1 MAVKIR
7 LARHGKKGFAFYH
20 IVAAD
25 SRAPRDGKF
34 IEKLGTYNPNTNPA
48 TIDLNF
54 EKALDWLLK
63 GAQPTDT
70 CRAILSYK
78 GVMYKKHLLGGVAKG
93 AFSESDAEAKFNKW
107 LSEKQTKIEN
117 KTNKLASDAK
127 SAEKSRLAAETKIK
141 EERAAALA
149 EKKAAAEAAARE
161 AAEAAA
167 AESAAPLAPARMG
180 GSSSSRRGRSS
191 CRGIVTTVMLLSVAR
206 VSKLFGVEGGVLL
219 NLYTTFPDDFST
231 EEPLFVKIDSL
242 AVPLFCDRFER
253 RGKTNA
259 LATFADI
266 DSARRAEEFIGRE
279 LYLEHEDDE
288 NDEFY
293 LEDLIGFRV
302 RIGTLKGEITDY
314 YDSEANPLFEVEIG
328 GKRILVPAV
337 EEFIAGIDFE
347 SRTVKMVLPEGLIE
361 L

>member
-141 EERAAALA
+141 EERAKPLPKLPHVRPPKLPLPNRLKQQLPQR
-149 EKKAAAEAAARE
+149 EKLLPRHSYNRYVVVGCARE
-161 AAEAAA
+161 
-167 AESAAPLAPARMG
+167 
-180 GSSSSRRGRSS
+180 
-191 CRGIVTTVMLLSVAR
+191 
-206 VSKLFGVEGGVLL
+206 
-219 NLYTTFPDDFST
+219 
-231 EEPLFVKIDSL
+231 
-242 AVPLFCDRFER
+242 
-253 RGKTNA
+253 
-259 LATFADI
+259 
-266 DSARRAEEFIGRE
+266 
-279 LYLEHEDDE
+279 
-288 NDEFY
+288 
-293 LEDLIGFRV
+293 
-302 RIGTLKGEITDY
+302 
-314 YDSEANPLFEVEIG
+314 
-328 GKRILVPAV
+328 
-337 EEFIAGIDFE
+337 
-347 SRTVKMVLPEGLIE
+347 
-361 L
+361 